1 MRLDELRIA
10 AIRRPRFRFTFG
22 TRALIE
28 VRGRRLE
35 PVIMPLSVPRVFP
48 PVLTA
53 LLVAL
58 APLHALGAE
67 MVHVVGKGQTL
78 GAIARR
84 YHVPV
89 TALREAN
96 GLKPWQ
102 QIHPGL
108 SLTIPKEGKEG
119 EATKKGEKSRKGEE
133 PAAAAK
139 PVKLDAKSKA
149 TAKVDPRGKG
159 GPGSKGAKSKSDEEK
174 PEALAHPPRR
184 PGFVRMDRGSEKL
197 EAQLLTRRGKLV
209 PAALPGL
216 SRVLRYYP
224 TNEKLPIDP
233 RLATLIG
240 LVSDHFGGRTIHVT
254 SGFRPYSPVQ
264 YTPHSNHN
272 LGRAMDFSVEG
283 VPNTVLRDF
292 CRTFRNAGV
301 GYYPNGTFIHLDVR
315 AAKTTWVDYSR
326 SGEAPRYEGGGGGA
340 GAGEAGGEVEPHEGA
355 DGSAAPVEAAPGSTN
370 TQVPAVE
377 VPDSK
382 GGN

>member
-10 AIRRPRFRFTFG
+10 GIRRPRFRFTFG

-28 VRGRRLE
+28 VRVRRLE
-35 PVIMPLSVPRVFP
+35 PAIMPLLAPRVFP
-48 PVLTA
+48 PLFAAILSA
-53 LLVAL
+53 LM
-58 APLHALGAE
+58 PLQAQGAE
-67 MVHVVGKGQTL
+67 VVHVVGKGQTL

-89 TALREAN
+89 AALREAN
-96 GLKPWQ
+96 GLKSWQ

-108 SLTIPKEGKEG
+108 SLTIPDKGDKG
-119 EATKKGEKSRKGEE
+119 DKVVKVDKVEAPKKGEKPRK
-133 PAAAAK
+133 A
-139 PVKLDAKSKA
+139 
-149 TAKVDPRGKG
+149 
-159 GPGSKGAKSKSDEEK
+159 SKGAKARKEDAEEK
-174 PEALAHPPRR
+174 AEALAHPPRR
-184 PGFVRMDRGSEKL
+184 PGFVRVLRGTEKL
-197 EAQLLTRRGKLV
+197 EAQLLTRRGRLV

-240 LVSDHFGGRTIHVT
+240 LVSDHFGGRTLHVT

-326 SGEAPRYEGGGGGA
+326 AGEAPRYEGGGGTASVDGTS
-340 GAGEAGGEVEPHEGA
+340 GEVEPHEGA
-355 DGSAAPVEAAPGSTN
+355 EGQSVAPEAAPGSTEP
-370 TQVPAVE
+370 QAPPAQ
-377 VPDSK
+377 VPDST

>member
-1 MRLDELRIA
+1 
-10 AIRRPRFRFTFG
+10 
-22 TRALIE
+22 
-28 VRGRRLE
+28 
-35 PVIMPLSVPRVFP
+35 MPLSASRVLS
-48 PVLTA
+48 PVLAAILIA
-53 LLVAL
+53 LSPVYA
-58 APLHALGAE
+58 GAAE
-67 MVHVVGKGQTL
+67 VVHVVSKGQTL

-96 GLKPWQ
+96 GLKSWQ

-108 SLTIPKEGKEG
+108 SLTIPEKGKEG
-119 EATKKGEKSRKGEE
+119 EPTRKGEKPRKGEE
-133 PAAAAK
+133 PAPAK
-139 PVKLDAKSKA
+139 VGKIDPKSKA
-149 TAKVDPRGKG
+149 TAKADPRGKAV
-159 GPGSKGAKSKSDEEK
+159 KGAKGRKDDADQK

-184 PGFVRMDRGSEKL
+184 PGFVRIQRGSEKL
-197 EAQLLTRRGKLV
+197 EAQLLTRRGRLV

-233 RLATLIG
+233 RLATLVG
-240 LVSDHFGGRTIHVT
+240 LVSDHFGGRTILVT

-264 YTPHSNHN
+264 YTPRSNHN

-301 GYYPNGTFIHLDVR
+301 GYYPNGTFVHLDVR
-315 AAKTTWVDYSR
+315 TAKTTWVDYSR
-326 SGEAPRYEGGGGGA
+326 SGEAPRYESGA
-340 GAGEAGGEVEPHEGA
+340 AGPGADEPSGEVEPHGGA
-355 DGSAAPVEAAPGSTN
+355 DGAPASPEATPGSTD
-370 TQVPAVE
+370 TQVSPVE
-377 VPDSK
+377 VPDST